1 MRGVRLLCVDAA
13 QQAVACWGAAD
24 GCGGTPFC
32 RYHCNLNILLG
43 KMRGSGGAIKWADVG
58 ALKAELEAQV
68 GSVGLMCFEYTVGSC
83 WRLLV
88 LLCHGGA

>member
-1 MRGVRLLCVDAA
+1 MR
-13 QQAVACWGAAD
+13 
-24 GCGGTPFC
+24 

-68 GSVGLMCFEYTVGSC
+68 CVVSVCS
-83 WRLLV
+83 
-88 LLCHGGA
+88 